1 MDASVLKAPVLKAS
15 VERPNARAVARLAV
29 RAAALAWLASMLAAC
44 ESDGASPTLVATA
57 SPAMQAGAAT
67 NAVDYRIAPQDEIEI
82 SVFQV
87 PSLNRT
93 VQVDGNG
100 IIDLP
105 LIGAI
110 KVGGSSPRDVE
121 AQITKRLGAKYVQS
135 PQVTVVVKDGLAMR
149 FSVDGSVMKPG
160 VYVAKGETT
169 LTQAIALAG
178 GLSEVG
184 DTDNIVIARVVDGQR
199 TTNVHSL
206 KAIRAGRSVDPPVYG
221 KDTVYIADS
230 ATLDTVKFVR
240 DLGGT
245 AISAA
250 RLIP

>member
-1 MDASVLKAPVLKAS
+1 MDASAVRAS
-15 VERPNARAVARLAV
+15 GSRSTARALARLAL
-29 RAAALAWLASMLAAC
+29 RAIAVACLAPVLAAC

-57 SPAMQAGAAT
+57 SPAMQAGAAINT
-67 NAVDYRIAPQDEIEI
+67 TEYRIAPQDMIDI

-105 LIGAI
+105 LIGTLR
-110 KVGGSSPRDVE
+110 VGGSSARDVE
-121 AQITKRLGAKYVQS
+121 AEITKRLGAKYVQS

-149 FSVDGSVMKPG
+149 FTVDGAVAKPG
-160 VYVAKGETT
+160 VYIAKGETT
-169 LTQAIALAG
+169 LTQAIAQAG
-178 GLSEVG
+178 GLGEVG

-199 TTNVHSL
+199 TTNAYSL
-206 KAIRAGRSVDPPVYG
+206 KAIRAGRSIDPPVYG
-221 KDTVYIADS
+221 KDTVYVADS
-230 ATLDTVKFVR
+230 AALDTLKFVK

-245 AISAA
+245 AIGAA